1 MTPAAE
7 IKVENWVGNR
17 VGNRVVAPSLQAFGG
32 SFSGYPGTHLIW
44 RAPSMPLRN
53 FTRKSFGERR
63 GDVQCSDVVPATAP
77 NDQQTR

>member
-1 MTPAAE
+1 MTPVAE
-7 IKVENWVGNR
+7 FKVEYR

-32 SFSGYPGTHLIW
+32 SFSGYPGTHLVW

-53 FTRKSFGERR
+53 FTQKSFGKRMGE
-63 GDVQCSDVVPATAP
+63 VQCADVVPGTAP